1 MSKNIWDYFTKDYT
15 LNYGP
20 ISKVYKVTSKKN
32 GKKYALKEVVKS
44 QLKDSKYFIQQYE
57 EIKKLNSE
65 RIMKIKTM
73 IYPDYY
79 YILMEICPYSL
90 EEYIQKFDSPVSM
103 DDIKEIFIQLNEGLT
118 QIKAKNLNHLNLK
131 LKNILLT
138 FPQFQKFSIKITDFC
153 YKENLYSQTNFTP
166 SLTTAPEFYEEGQ
179 FSPKSDLWSL
189 GIILYYL
196 MFKEYPYVANK
207 EFLLVEQI
215 KSGKVLKKSNDDEF
229 NDLINKLLVSDWTY
243 RINWEDYFAHPF
255 FNSNNSF
262 PNFRV
267 KCEKHS
273 NEIGAY
279 CSTCKCNI
287 CKLCVDE
294 HPLSKHNVILFS
306 KIGFTKKEL
315 TSIEFLYKNIRK
327 QMEKLNGVLKKIEK
341 FYQELKK
348 KSENNEI
355 YETDVQNNFKQY
367 FIKCLNV
374 INEKLKIKGDF
385 IENNILKGFSLI
397 NQMTKSDLKNLE
409 TIKAHN
415 GWVRDVEVFPS
426 GNIISVSNDLLIKI
440 YDRNFKVLQQI
451 SNAHKKDVVFVN
463 IKDENNFVTSSV
475 DGSIYTWI
483 KQKNKFVKN
492 KEINNA
498 HKKPIWKVLYL
509 SSENIISC
517 SDDKLI
523 KIWILNNKNNKYEC
537 KFTLNHEN
545 NIGSI
550 LLLKEKNL
558 LISSG
563 LDGTKF
569 WNMNDNYSLIKSIP
583 DANSCS
589 RNNLIT
595 LDDDRLFVGG
605 GWDEYT
611 FKIISLSQKKI
622 IKEIDNKFTCFAICV
637 IIEKGIFI
645 TGGESHHI
653 NVFRTDNYNCIQTF
667 KEAHNDNI
675 YGITQLKNGKIVSY
689 SGDSKI
695 KVWSI

>member
-131 LKNILLT
+131 LKI
-138 FPQFQKFSIKITDFC
+138 
-153 YKENLYSQTNFTP
+153 
-166 SLTTAPEFYEEGQ
+166 
-179 FSPKSDLWSL
+179 

-523 KIWILNNKNNKYEC
+523 KIWILNNKNNNYEC
-537 KFTLNHEN
+537 KFTLSHEN

-583 DANSCS
+583 DTNSCS

-645 TGGESHHI
+645 TGGESHDI